1 MYLSA
6 GFFFKQ
12 KTAYEMRISDWS
24 SDVCSSDLRRRQ
36 LRASAQ
42 SAWRI
47 DHDRGQQAGGFWPRH
62 DAARWQDHIHRRALR
77 HRSQNAGID
86 TGAGPLA
93 GARWRS
99 DGIVAG
105 WLRDWEPSHR
115 PAPESAGSLWRGKIG
130 RAHV

>member
-1 MYLSA
+1 MTPRPPRSTRTDTLFPYTTLFRSP
-6 GFFFKQ
+6 G
-12 KTAYEMRISDWS
+12 
-24 SDVCSSDLRRRQ
+24 RRRQ

-62 DAARWQDHIHRRALR
+62 EAARWQDHIHRRALR

-115 PAPESAGSLWRGKIG
+115 PARAEAHTSELQSLMPSSYSVLW
-130 RAHV
+130 